1 MKSFEEQFLG
11 NLRLVSKDLS
21 APKEFRAA
29 VRNVLKDLEYLKH
42 VSPDIYHEAMRT
54 PTLDDPDPLARKIL
68 RRLHNLREV
77 K

>member
-1 MKSFEEQFLG
+1 MLG
-11 NLRLVSKDLS
+11 EPSPNIKRPVCAQGVSRGS
-21 APKEFRAA
+21 ANF
-29 VRNVLKDLEYLKH
+29 LKDLEYLKH

>member
-1 MKSFEEQFLG
+1 M
-11 NLRLVSKDLS
+11 
-21 APKEFRAA
+21 
-29 VRNVLKDLEYLKH
+29 RNVLKDLEYLKH